1 MFSTQLHP
9 GLVAASGGSFVIMGD
24 HNADPLDGSSYP
36 GAIQQLLNCCKVN
49 SSFVPTSEGG
59 REAGNK
65 HRGDRTPPETK
76 TSSFDLRV
84 DYVLPSR

>member
-1 MFSTQLHP
+1 
-9 GLVAASGGSFVIMGD
+9 MGD
-24 HNADPLDGSSYP
+24 HNADPLDGDGYP
-36 GAIQQLLNCCKVN
+36 GAMQQLLNCCWIN
-49 SSFVPTSEGG
+49 ASFVPFSEGG

-65 HRGDRTPPETK
+65 HASDRTPPETK